1 MQVNNFF
8 SKIPAWPLLFN
19 FKKNNG
25 LPLLFILLIFL
36 PIFDMVFTI
45 SQPLPIKEKRKMA
58 AKPQL
63 QLSRLWDSKKKYED
77 YFNDNFGFR
86 THLLYYHNLFTVKYF
101 NTSPTDKVLLGRQ
114 GWLFMAKETENRNT
128 VNYFRALKP
137 FTAVELREWRQLLR
151 QRWAWL
157 KQRGIAYLFVIVPNK
172 STIYP
177 EYMPAAIRRLHRQS
191 RMDQLLEALQE
202 EGGFPTI
209 DLRETL
215 LVAKRS
221 QRIYHKTDSHWNELG
236 AYFAY
241 QKVMEKLAK
250 DFPDLKVAA
259 LNEFSIERRDR
270 MGGDLALMLALQ
282 KKVFREQI
290 ITLKPL
296 APSPAITVREGK
308 KLAGFVRESIS
319 ECPSGTLP
327 TALMVHDSFIHQ
339 LRPLLNPHFKR
350 IIYIWDARL
359 NFYPDIVRRENPK
372 IVIEEMTERKLEDL
386 QLQNPDFPGATKAE
400 ATER

>member
-1 MQVNNFF
+1 MQAKKIF
-8 SKIPAWPLLFN
+8 SKIPAGPLLFN

-36 PIFDMVFTI
+36 PMADMVFRI

-63 QLSRLWDSKKKYED
+63 QLSRPWDFKKKYED
-77 YFNDNFGFR
+77 FFNDHFGFR
-86 THLLYYHNLFTVKYF
+86 SQLLYYHNLITVKYF
-101 NTSPTDKVLLGRQ
+101 HTSPTDKVILGHRD
-114 GWLFMAKETENRNT
+114 WLFMAKETENRN
-128 VNYFRALKP
+128 VVDYFRALKP
-137 FTAVELREWRQLLR
+137 FTAAELREWRQLLM
-151 QRWAWL
+151 QRWSWL
-157 KQRGIAYLFVIVPNK
+157 RKRGIAYLFVIVPNK

-177 EYMPAAIRRLHRQS
+177 EYMPAAVRRLHRQS
-191 RMDQLLEALQE
+191 RMDQLLAVLKK
-202 EGGFPTI
+202 EGDFPTF

-215 LVAKRS
+215 LAAKRS

-241 QKVMEKLAK
+241 QKIMEKLAK

-259 LNEFSIERRDR
+259 LNEFSIESRDR

-282 KKVFREQI
+282 KNYFREQI
-290 ITLKPL
+290 ISLKPL
-296 APSPAITVREGK
+296 VPSPARTVSEKK

-319 ECPSGTLP
+319 ECPGGTLP

-339 LRPLLNPHFKR
+339 LRPLLNPHFRR
-350 IIYIWDARL
+350 IIYVWDARL
-359 NFYPDIVRRENPK
+359 NFYPDIVRRENLK
-372 IVIEEMTERKLEDL
+372 IVIEEMTERKLQDL
-386 QLQNPDFPGATKAE
+386 RLQNPNFPDVAGAAE
-400 ATER
+400 R

>member
-1 MQVNNFF
+1 MLSLKKCF
-8 SKIPAWPLLFN
+8 SKIQVWPLLFN

-36 PIFDMVFTI
+36 PMADMVFRI

-58 AKPQL
+58 VKPQL
-63 QLSRLWDSKKKYED
+63 QLSRPWDFKIKYED

-101 NTSPTDKVLLGRQ
+101 NTSPTNKVLLGRR
-114 GWLFMAKETENRNT
+114 GWLFMAKETENRN
-128 VNYFRALKP
+128 VVDYFRALKP
-137 FTAVELREWRQLLR
+137 FTAAELREWRQLLM
-151 QRWAWL
+151 QRWSWL
-157 KQRGIAYLFVIVPNK
+157 RKRGIAYLFVIVPNK

-177 EYMPAAIRRLHRQS
+177 ECMPAGIRRLHRQS

-202 EGGFPTI
+202 EGAFPTI

-215 LVAKRS
+215 LAAKRS

-241 QKVMEKLAK
+241 QKIMEKLAM

-259 LNEFSIERRDR
+259 LNEFSIESRDR
-270 MGGDLALMLALQ
+270 MGGDLAVMLGLQ
-282 KKVFREQI
+282 KNYFREQI
-290 ITLKPL
+290 ISLKPL
-296 APSPAITVREGK
+296 APAPARTVRERK

-327 TALMVHDSFIHQ
+327 TTLMVHDSFIHQ

-350 IIYIWDARL
+350 IIYVWDARL

-372 IVIEEMTERKLEDL
+372 IVIEEITERKLEDL
-386 QLQNPDFPGATKAE
+386 QLQNPDFSGAA
-400 ATER
+400 AAPER